1 MKRLALTLF
10 LTFLVAGCSSYGW
23 FRDWNRINIAKIEPG
38 MTRAQVMQTMGE
50 GSYRASDGPVSNPE
64 KRETIKDAKGV
75 EYEVLYYYTEQI
87 GQKKWE
93 SGITP
98 VVFSGD
104 KVVGIGWK
112 ELEARRTVKKP

>member
-1 MKRLALTLF
+1 MNRLALTLF
-10 LTFLVAGCSSYGW
+10 LAFLVAGCSSYGW

-38 MTRAQVMQTMGE
+38 MTRAQVIQTMGE
-50 GSYRASDGPVSNPE
+50 GSYSASSGQVSNPE

-93 SGITP
+93 EGITP
-98 VVFSGD
+98 VVLSGG
-104 KVVGIGWK
+104 KVVGKGWK
-112 ELEARRTVKKP
+112 QLEAIKAIKKS

>member
-10 LTFLVAGCSSYGW
+10 LAALVAACSSYGLY
-23 FRDWNRINIAKIEPG
+23 RDVNRANLAKIEPG
-38 MTRAQVMQTMGE
+38 MTRAQVAQVMGDE
-50 GSYRASDGPVSNPE
+50 TFTASSGTVSNPE

-75 EYEVLYYYTEQI
+75 QYDVLYYYTEQI

-93 SGITP
+93 DGMTP
-98 VVFSGD
+98 VVLSGD

-112 ELEARRTVKKP
+112 EIATIKAVKK